1 MKRRLHKT
9 ALLVLF
15 VFMVMIAGCGE
26 NGDTEWTYQ
35 NRISQPI
42 KVTSSDQAVTLGALD
57 KEQVQIS
64 IPGQAFDQSTQVQL
78 FTPQEVPKVMGKE
91 ITPLGSP
98 IEIKTGEKP
107 VRLNQP
113 VTITIKMDKAAIAGK
128 TDPGAFWATYYNG
141 ENWDYIKADKVD
153 LENGTLQFTT
163 YHFSLFGYGEV
174 SVEERVKKWTNN
186 EALAKWAQDS
196 VKGKMDEAAEKI
208 IDNVLSEKLGIED
221 ESTKMKVL
229 GSLLKDGEWGDIR
242 KNLQG
247 ASADGLSPDQM
258 AEFTQKVTQLA
269 GKKIVDVVP
278 KSKLASALGGI
289 TSDFGLGTATAA
301 SQAAGA
307 LAAGNKTEAARI
319 LGEHLADQFVATT
332 VIKVAVATVQ
342 NQIDSW
348 KNAELEA
355 AFQVYKNG
363 ASSKIPYWGYNV
375 EKENFDDLW
384 LQMKGASRQVE
395 IEAIAAQEKAYREAG
410 YPPLSN
416 VEKDKIRAIV
426 KRDLEKQFKQRLQDE
441 KEIANEAEK
450 LKELVDKYK
459 ESNLLEPGRDGY
471 NKQYTMEQR
480 LDILIHLKDKIL
492 KDIKRTGL
500 TTGANTTAKN
510 LSYADLTQ
518 LTRAWYLEPDGPA
531 QYAQMVKD
539 KFGIDLFPPATELN
553 GVWQGT
559 FTITSVNVPQG
570 SKTPEGCDVQ
580 SMVGKPR
587 ATQYTVNLNNA
598 GTGTLSI
605 LGSGGSQP
613 AVIPITYASGR
624 LSGSLSKEGGTMSIK
639 GTANQ
644 GVNEMSIGGAG
655 SASGSGLSLKFNW
668 SAKKALPAPATK
680 STPAKK

>member
-1 MKRRLHKT
+1 LKRRLRKT

-15 VFMVMIAGCGE
+15 IFMVTITGCGKS
-26 NGDTEWTYQ
+26 GDTVWKYQ
-35 NRISQPI
+35 DRISQPI
-42 KVTSSDQAVTLGALD
+42 KVTSSDQAVTLGVLD

-113 VTITIKMDKAAIAGK
+113 VTITIKMDKAAITGK

-174 SVEERVKKWTNN
+174 SVDERVKKWTNN

-221 ESTKMKVL
+221 ESMKMKVL

-410 YPPLSN
+410 YPPLSD
-416 VEKDKIRAIV
+416 VEKDKIRAVV

-450 LKELVDKYK
+450 LKELVDKYQ

-518 LTRAWYLEPDGPA
+518 LTRTWYLEPDGPA